1 MEDVYEQV
9 KAGLK
14 AGMRWSELKSKF
26 GVGSSMLTKA
36 RKELGIVHKATM
48 TKPQDRVEI
57 LRLLSEGVPVP
68 EVARRFGVVRSTIS
82 RIAAN
87 NGQYRNQ
94 QRKKGHWFEEWI
106 VDREHLLDDKKAL
119 LDAIEQHTGK
129 RYTREWVNNMLHKL
143 GMTNRQRMPLHEF
156 YKAVEAGLRPGPDGL
171 PSYGDAADAELFE
184 LLEVDGEPEY
194 WIIKAYDAWLE
205 ARKSVVREL
214 RVEQDEQYE
223 EYGWDYEEI

>member
-1 MEDVYEQV
+1 MGDVYEKV

-36 RKELGIVHKATM
+36 RKELGIIRKATM
-48 TKPQDRVEI
+48 TTPEDRAEI
-57 LRLLSEGVPVP
+57 LRLLEDGMSVSEVS
-68 EVARRFGVVRSTIS
+68 RRFDIAKSTVF
-82 RIAAN
+82 RITQS
-87 NGQYRNQ
+87 NGQYRY
-94 QRKKGHWFEEWI
+94 KKGDKRHWFADWI
-106 VDREHLLDDKKAL
+106 VGREHLIEDKQAL

-129 RYTREWVNNMLHKL
+129 RYTREWANNMLHKL

-156 YKAVEAGLRPGPDGL
+156 YQAVEAGLRPGPDGL
-171 PSYGDAADAELFE
+171 PSYGDAADSELFE

-214 RVEQDEQYE
+214 RVEQDEQDE
-223 EYGWDYEEI
+223 DYGWDYEGT